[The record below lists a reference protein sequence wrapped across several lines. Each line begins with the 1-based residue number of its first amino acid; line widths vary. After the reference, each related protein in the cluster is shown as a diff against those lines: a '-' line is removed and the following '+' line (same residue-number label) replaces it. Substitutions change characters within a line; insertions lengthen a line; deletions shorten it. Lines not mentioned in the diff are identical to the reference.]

1 MPPRPPATGALPIP
15 AGPDSSGPRR
25 MPPGA
30 EPGGPR
36 PLPGDDPSGS
46 RRIPLDGTGPRRAPI
61 DSRLNPTANEAP
73 EPPRPAGPERR
84 EEIDPASLTTE
95 MEAIGDDVKKRRE
108 VDHTLA
114 RFSAVHDELAEQ
126 ERKRKERK
134 QKLMPWKA
142 EEDED
147 KTEYAE
153 PVVVDED
160 GEVRPAR
167 GGRTPK
173 HSKIV
178 RILKIISLTSAVLVF
193 VSTGLGWGALM
204 WVDSKFTEIDALG
217 SNSAAVQDAEKQ
229 YGDENFLIVGSDTRA
244 NAKPEDGV
252 GDADKEQGARSD
264 VLMLAHVPADRKR
277 VVVVSLPRDVRVDRP
292 ACEGWDSSTGQY
304 NGEQVQAAKGVMAN
318 EAYALGGPKCVT
330 SMMSE
335 ITHLNINHFISVDFN
350 GFKSMVDAVGS
361 VNVCVPKPM
370 KDDELGVLFEKA
382 GKYDI
387 SGDQALNYVRAR
399 KVSGEVFGDYDRIT
413 RQQKFLSSLLRKALS
428 NEILLSPSKLNSFIN
443 AFAGSTQ
450 GQNVGADQLLT
461 LGQSLQGLEAGRV
474 SFVTMPHRT
483 EEGPTLSPDDN
494 TEEFVPEEA
503 DRLFKAIIE
512 GTPLPGET
520 PDADPNKNDSP
531 TTQKPP
537 AQPGAGKII
546 DPKQV
551 HLQVLNGDPDAGGAG
566 GRLKESLIEQGFDV
580 VKTDDAPP
588 VDKTIIKY
596 GVGGEDAAATL
607 GAAIPGATLQ
617 FDATMGSAV
626 AVVIGPNFDEKVV
639 SPQGGTAQNT
649 AAGQNSTPEDL
660 SIVNGGAD
668 PCA

>member
-1 MPPRPPATGALPIP
+1 MDTTGARPIP
-15 AGPDSSGPRR
+15 PGVDSSGPRR
-25 MPPGA
+25 TPPG
-30 EPGGPR
+30 PDSSGSR
-36 PLPGDDPSGS
+36 PMPLVDDPSGS
-46 RRIPLDGTGPRRAPI
+46 RRIPVDGAGPRRAPV
-61 DSRLNPTANEAP
+61 DNRLNPAANEVV
-73 EPPRPAGPERR
+73 EPPRAPGPERR
-84 EEIDPASLTTE
+84 DEIDPASLTTE

-153 PVVVDED
+153 PVILDED
-160 GEVRPAR
+160 GEVLPPR
-167 GGRTPK
+167 GRTPK

-178 RILKIISLTSAVLVF
+178 RILKIISLTSAILVF

-217 SNSAAVQDAEKQ
+217 SNTAAVQDAEKQ

-244 NAKPEDGV
+244 NARPEDGV
-252 GDADKEQGARSD
+252 GEAGQEVGARSD
-264 VLMLAHVPADRKR
+264 VLMLAHIPADRKR
-277 VVVVSLPRDVRVDRP
+277 VVVMSLPRDVRVNRP
-292 ACEGWDSSTGQY
+292 ACEGWDPTNSTY
-304 NGEQVQAAKGVMAN
+304 NGEQIEAAKGVLAN
-318 EAYALGGPKCVT
+318 EAYAIGGPKCVT
-330 SMMSE
+330 SMMSS

-350 GFKSMVDAVGS
+350 GFKSMVDAVGT

-370 KDDELGVLFEKA
+370 KDDELGVLFDKA

-428 NEILLSPSKLNSFIN
+428 NEILLNPGKLNSFIN
-443 AFAGSTQ
+443 AFAASTQ

-461 LGQSLQGLEAGRV
+461 LGESLQGLEAGRV

-520 PDADPNKNDSP
+520 LEADPDDTSSP
-531 TTQKPP
+531 AKPP
-537 AQPGAGKII
+537 SEPGKGKII
-546 DPKQV
+546 DPKSV
-551 HLQVLNGDPDAGGAG
+551 KLQVLNGDPDSGGAA
-566 GRLKESLIEQGFDV
+566 GRLKDALVAQGFDV
-580 VKTDDAPP
+580 VRFGDNPP
-588 VDKTIIKY
+588 VDKTVVRY
-596 GVGGEDAAATL
+596 GIGGEDAAATL
-607 GAAIPGATLQ
+607 GAAMPGATLE
-617 FDATMGSAV
+617 FDASMGSAV
-626 AVVIGPNFDEKVV
+626 ALVIGPGFDEKVV
-639 SPQGGTAQNT
+639 SPQGGTAQDTGSGQT
-649 AAGQNSTPEDL
+649 APPAGV

>member
-1 MPPRPPATGALPIP
+1 MDTGARPIP
-15 AGPDSSGPRR
+15 PGVDSSGPRR
-25 MPPGA
+25 MPPGV
-30 EPGGPR
+30 
-36 PLPGDDPSGS
+36 DDPSGS
-46 RRIPLDGTGPRRAPI
+46 RRIPVAPSRGPVDG
-61 DSRLNPTANEAP
+61 RLNPPANGVEEAP
-73 EPPRPAGPERR
+73 RPPGPERR

-95 MEAIGDDVKKRRE
+95 MEAIGEDVKKRRE

-134 QKLMPWKA
+134 QKLMPWKT

-147 KTEYAE
+147 ATEYAE
-153 PVVVDED
+153 PVVLDDD
-160 GEVRPAR
+160 GAEVPAR
-167 GGRTPK
+167 RGRTPK

-178 RILKIISLTSAVLVF
+178 RILKIISMTSAVLIF
-193 VSTGLGWGALM
+193 VSTGIGWGALM
-204 WVDSKFTEIDALG
+204 WVDSKFTKIDALG
-217 SNSAAVQDAEKQ
+217 SNSAAVMDAEKQ

-252 GDADKEQGARSD
+252 GDADQEAGARSD
-264 VLMLAHVPADRKR
+264 VLMLAHIPADRKR
-277 VVVVSLPRDVRVDRP
+277 VVVMSLPRDVRVNRP
-292 ACEGWDSSTGQY
+292 ACQGWDPTTGET
-304 NGEQVQAAKGVMAN
+304 NSEEIPPAKNAMAN
-318 EAYALGGPKCVT
+318 EAYALGGPQCVT
-330 SMMSE
+330 AMMSE

-350 GFKSMVDAVGS
+350 GFKSMVDAVGT

-370 KDDELGVLFEKA
+370 KDDELGVLFDKA

-399 KVSGEVFGDYDRIT
+399 KVSGEAFGDYDRIT

-428 NEILLSPSKLNSFIN
+428 NEILLNPGKLNSFIN
-443 AFAGSTQ
+443 AFAAATKGE
-450 GQNVGADQLLT
+450 NVGADQLLT

-494 TEEFVPEEA
+494 TEQFVPEEA

-520 PDADPNKNDSP
+520 PDAPPSG
-531 TTQKPP
+531 TSSAAKPP
-537 AQPGAGKII
+537 AEPGKGKVV
-546 DPKQV
+546 DPKSV
-551 HLQVLNGDPDAGGAG
+551 HLQVLNGDPDSGGAA
-566 GRLKESLIEQGFDV
+566 GRLKDSLTEKGFDV
-580 VKTDDAPP
+580 VKIDDNPP

-607 GAAIPGATLQ
+607 AAAVPGATLQ
-617 FDATMGSAV
+617 FDTSMGSAV
-626 AVVIGPNFDEKVV
+626 ALVIGPNFDEKVV
-639 SPQGGTAQNT
+639 SPQGGTAPDT
-649 AAGQNSTPEDL
+649 ASGQNSPPTDL